1 MPGEANNNVSV
12 EVMSTFSRTA
22 LDLEDMAR
30 EFHNC
35 RRHGEHADLLIQCDD
50 KVIKCHRLVLGA
62 HSRGPIQL
70 HLENPHKNP
79 HKVKFEKET
88 CTEIH

>member
-30 EFHNC
+30 E
-35 RRHGEHADLLIQCDD
+35 RATTMSLSLRGKILKSSRI
-50 KVIKCHRLVLGA
+50 KVRSCKKATQA
-62 HSRGPIQL
+62 HTAVQRAILRKS
-70 HLENPHKNP
+70 
-79 HKVKFEKET
+79 
-88 CTEIH
+88 